1 MEILFAKLFEI
12 FSLEY
17 MFTVIIAS
25 YLVIKLID
33 SLNGLKTVP
42 TWIKRLITFVIGVI
56 FFVIFKNYTD
66 VTVQCL
72 VASYFSA
79 VFVYDT
85 AIKVIIKKF
94 DLDYKK

>member
-1 MEILFAKLFEI
+1 METLFTKLFEI

-25 YLVIKLID
+25 YLFIKLVDAI
-33 SLNGLKTVP
+33 NGVKAVP
-42 TWIKRLITFVIGVI
+42 TWQKRTITFVVGAAS
-56 FFVIFKNYTD
+56 FFVFKQYTD
-66 VTVQCL
+66 VTMQCL
-72 VASYFSA
+72 IASYFAA